1 MESNDRPV
9 RNAPGRTQ
17 VDAYATQTP
26 AGSGLGLDGV
36 LLRSLVARRLPGGW
50 SELQDLWVAR
60 DTSQRGA
67 AGQAPHRST
76 MHRWTQGQ
84 MPRTAGDLLRLC
96 GILDVDPLAL
106 LRLPPSEETGALERL
121 VRAYVHGRWQPPAL
135 EFLHDFLGRRSVW
148 PPPSPALE
156 HFGRDWH
163 VHDFSHDPVDG
174 ANQYATVRILPPSSP
189 PRATGEPRVWHFA
202 YRHERLFGR
211 RWLQYG
217 VVSRVGRQVTL
228 LHINGHEDSIELQ
241 SEVEVVQVQTW
252 FGPGAAVFRVASLH
266 EFSLDVVFPCDRAG
280 GPWVRFPG

>member
-1 MESNDRPV
+1 MEPDDRVV

-17 VDAYATQTP
+17 ADADATQP
-26 AGSGLGLDGV
+26 LAGSSLGLDGV

-50 SELQDLWVAR
+50 SELQDRWVAS

-67 AGQAPHRST
+67 AGHAPHRST

-96 GILDVDPLAL
+96 GLLDVDPLVL
-106 LRLPPSEETGALERL
+106 LRLPPSDETGALERL
-121 VRAYVHGRWQPPAL
+121 ARAYIHGRWQPPAL

-148 PPPSPALE
+148 PPPGLARE

-163 VHDFSHDPVDG
+163 VHDFSHDPVHG
-174 ANQYATVRILPPSSP
+174 ANQYAMVRILPPSGAP
-189 PRATGEPRVWHFA
+189 WPTGKPLVWHFA

-217 VVSRVGRQVTL
+217 VVSRVGRRVTL
-228 LHINGHEDSIELQ
+228 LHINGHEGASELQ
-241 SEVEVVQVQTW
+241 SEEDVVQVQTW
-252 FGPGAAVFRVASLH
+252 FGPGEAVFRVASLH
-266 EFSLDVVFPCDRAG
+266 GFALGVVFPSDLAAG
-280 GPWVRFPG
+280 HCVRFPG